1 MDVITTLVD
10 PLLLNTEVKKV
21 PALDDIVI
29 ELVFPV
35 AVFAP
40 VKLYVTV

>member
-10 PLLLNTEVKKV
+10 PPLLKGEVEKV
-21 PALDDIVI
+21 PALDDMVI

-35 AVFAP
+35 AVLAP
-40 VKLYVTV
+40 VKL